1 MREREK
7 LQSLYKLEAIPDTLG
22 RMTSLES
29 LTIDYCFE
37 FKTLKTLTA
46 EIGQLGALKQ
56 LTKRL
61 HFFPTNLRK
70 TMCERV
76 SIYIVHIYIYIYIR
90 IFICIYISIY
100 I

>member
-29 LTIDYCFE
+29 LTIDYCLE
-37 FKTLKTLTA
+37 LKTLPA

-56 LTKRL
+56 LTKAL
-61 HFFPTNLRK
+61 ALLPHESTEND
-70 TMCERV
+70 V
-76 SIYIVHIYIYIYIR
+76 
-90 IFICIYISIY
+90 
-100 I
+100 